1 LKKRKIGKK
10 TKPSRPKYIARNAND
25 HFISNFGNFLKKSLW
40 KIIKNIRKL

>member
-25 HFISNFGNFLKKSLW
+25 HFISNFGNFLKK
-40 KIIKNIRKL
+40 KPAENHKNIRKL